1 MAPGKGVLSF
11 MAAVK
16 LKDLCY
22 TKFAKGAHAPLVL
35 PWFRNT
41 RKETAAMKYGFYMF
55 LGLHMTTVHVNSTS
69 HWRLYN

>member
-55 LGLHMTTVHVNSTS
+55 LGNRACT
-69 HWRLYN
+69 

>member
-1 MAPGKGVLSF
+1 MAPDEGVLSF

-35 PWFRNT
+35 LWFRNT
-41 RKETAAMKYGFYMF
+41 QKGTAAIKYGFYMF
-55 LGLHMTTVHVNSTS
+55 LGKRACT
-69 HWRLYN
+69 